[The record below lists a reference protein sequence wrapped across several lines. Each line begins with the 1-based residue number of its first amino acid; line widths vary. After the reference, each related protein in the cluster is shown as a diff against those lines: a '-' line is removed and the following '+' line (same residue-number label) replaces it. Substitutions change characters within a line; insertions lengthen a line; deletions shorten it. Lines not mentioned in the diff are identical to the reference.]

1 MGEKYVVKGKDW
13 SEASQEKRK
22 YKVLQSYDDGQET
35 EYPDQIRLMVKR
47 EMHMYIEHVKLDQNR
62 QQI

>member
-22 YKVLQSYDDGQET
+22 YKELQSYIDGQET
-35 EYPDQIRLMVKR
+35 EYPEQICLMVKR
-47 EMHMYIEHVKLDQNR
+47 EMHMYTEHIKLDQNR